1 MADSLGA
8 RFFPRWSAVLRV
20 GTALL
25 FSLPSLAA
33 GASLNTTVTVT
44 PEGAVPVS
52 LDSSSV
58 AAIAAAVAS
67 SMPTPTAETTGAVPV
82 SLVIDPS
89 ISGLL
94 RMGAILIAGSLG
106 WFIGYRAV
114 GGA

>member
-1 MADSLGA
+1 MADLLGA
-8 RFFPRWSAVLRV
+8 RFYPRWSAMLLV
-20 GTALL
+20 GIALL

-44 PEGAVPVS
+44 PEGSIPVS

-58 AAIAAAVAS
+58 AAIAAALAS
-67 SMPTPTAETTGAVPV
+67 SMPTPTAEATGVVPV
-82 SLVIDPS
+82 ALALDPS
-89 ISGLL
+89 IGSLL
-94 RMGAILIAGSLG
+94 RIGAIVLSGSLG